1 MVGNRSRGHPRILD
15 RDRSVL
21 LLIDFQEGYRGKL
34 INESRVVAT
43 AAKLLDAA
51 GLLGIP
57 VVLTEQYPKGLGATR
72 EELTSHLPAN
82 AARFEK
88 TTFSCLGAAGLRERL
103 RELGRE
109 QVVVAGIETHVCV
122 SQTVHDLLASDL
134 QAHLVRDAV
143 SARFALED
151 EAGFSKMLSSG
162 AVSACLEGVLFEWLG
177 DSRAREFKALH
188 QLVV

>member
-1 MVGNRSRGHPRILD
+1 MGSRSEVHPRILD

-21 LLIDFQEGYRGKL
+21 LLIDLQEGYRGKL

-43 AAKLLDAA
+43 AAKLLGAA

-72 EELTSHLPAN
+72 QELAGHLPAN
-82 AARFEK
+82 TARFEK
-88 TTFSCLGAAGLRERL
+88 TSFSCLGAPGFRGHL

-122 SQTVHDLLASDL
+122 SQTVHDLLASGL

-151 EAGFSKMLSSG
+151 EAGFAKMLSSG
-162 AVSACLEGVLFEWLG
+162 AVAACLEGVLFEWLR
-177 DSRAREFKALH
+177 DSRAREFKAAH